1 MMLRKIIKKSIIQ
14 PKTTV
19 SMGLFQSLMTLR
31 IAQNNYLVRNLINFL
46 TEMQKT
52 RSFIKRVK
60 NKLGMKNGL
69 KDNLGK
75 VN

>member
-19 SMGLFQSLMTLR
+19 SMALFQSLMTLR
-31 IAQNNYLVRNLINFL
+31 IAQNNYLVRKLINFL